1 MQSVTAQPEYAGR
14 GPCPSNNTMM
24 GYTSTDLL
32 NDDIITDMTYYI
44 FEDNDPPDFF
54 HYVLCPETTFKIAS
68 SVDPED
74 SDGESPIIPGL
85 ANSFFTCGEDG
96 KSDNNCTITG
106 GDFHFYFPDFIIAKE
121 VYLMGLTFTEAKIA
135 SIFGDAHPASHVIFL
150 DSHWKNNTGSAATFI
165 HYTPEEQRRN
175 RKLVANQPYTMEDV
189 NKAKLEDAKYLSAL
203 NHRDLQPSIKFSMSC
218 VFVDCSFTG
227 NKNELAT
234 IFNFGGAAE
243 LIDTTFVENEA
254 DELAIFTN
262 IGNAHAFI
270 HENSSFLENSAR
282 LGPVYIDKDS
292 FLQLSEDNMG
302 SGNTGGQC
310 DGIFLEDKLSSC
322 FDSQAQCS
330 GDCCEFGDESCDLST
345 EGEQMEPPEKESEPI
360 SEPEFEIDID
370 TSTSQGTEKTEEST
384 TKESLPE
391 NDPIEDVSVQSI
403 DSSQSS
409 HGTLEKH
416 TFLYILISTILVL
429 SI

>member
-1 MQSVTAQPEYAGR
+1 
-14 GPCPSNNTMM
+14 
-24 GYTSTDLL
+24 
-32 NDDIITDMTYYI
+32 
-44 FEDNDPPDFF
+44 
-54 HYVLCPETTFKIAS
+54 
-68 SVDPED
+68 
-74 SDGESPIIPGL
+74 
-85 ANSFFTCGEDG
+85 
-96 KSDNNCTITG
+96 
-106 GDFHFYFPDFIIAKE
+106 
-121 VYLMGLTFTEAKIA
+121 
-135 SIFGDAHPASHVIFL
+135 
-150 DSHWKNNTGSAATFI
+150 
-165 HYTPEEQRRN
+165 
-175 RKLVANQPYTMEDV
+175 
-189 NKAKLEDAKYLSAL
+189 
-203 NHRDLQPSIKFSMSC
+203 
-218 VFVDCSFTG
+218 
-227 NKNELAT
+227 
-234 IFNFGGAAE
+234 
-243 LIDTTFVENEA
+243 
-254 DELAIFTN
+254 
-262 IGNAHAFI
+262 
-270 HENSSFLENSAR
+270 
-282 LGPVYIDKDS
+282 
-292 FLQLSEDNMG
+292 MG